1 MKKLFIFCIVIC
13 AFITTHAQWD
23 GTSAPWTQGSGTQAN
38 PYLIET
44 PQQLAYLS
52 DMVSGGVSSYQ
63 NTYFLQTTDLD
74 MTNRP
79 WTPIGDDTSRAFKG
93 HYNGGNHQIERV
105 FVNNSTYNFQ
115 GLFGCVIGG
124 SVRNVKCEVRI
135 NHLDPLLNHYA
146 GGVCAYLRDGLIERC
161 VHTGL
166 ISDTNSTIVRDL
178 GNYEN
183 LYNYIGGVV
192 AYALNSSVSKCG
204 NNSTLVTFC
213 NANEN
218 VYGFPYYYGAYSHSS
233 CLKIA
238 GVVGYLVNGCVSQCY
253 NRGNIS
259 ALVYNAFYNNSTNY
273 SRSSLAS
280 GIANTSDNMNAN
292 MVEYCYNTGSVQA
305 TLGSTVTSGNGSS
318 FHSLFV
324 NGVCNTKRHGAS
336 NSMGD
341 NYSQV
346 KNSYNAGNLSPYATS
361 EPLLVLYSY
370 GVAYQNTTNC
380 YYRSDCGATEGGI
393 SREASSMKS
402 VSFPVILNTDST
414 VFVVDE
420 NNINGGYP
428 VHTWSVAY
436 NVTTDAVSNTT
447 SYATQL
453 HGHFSGSTD
462 VIGFLY
468 FPTQGGTTSSIQ
480 LSTNSSPASLNLSG
494 LQPNTQY
501 SYCFFVTRD
510 GITSYGD
517 TLTFTTFP
525 LYTVSVTSSNP
536 LYGSVTGSGLF
547 GYGEVDTLVAIPTQ
561 HYELSQWS
569 DGNTDNPRYLTV
581 TQNTT
586 LTAQFGVAHYTV
598 TLSSNNALWGSTTG
612 SGSYE
617 YATTATIAAVP
628 AAHYHFVQW
637 SDGNTSIQRTIPIN
651 GDVALTAFFAPD
663 QHTVTVLSGNSTM
676 GTVSGSG
683 TFNYGYI
690 DTVEATAYNH
700 YVFQQWSD
708 NNTENPRYVQVNG
721 DITLTAQFGLANYSL
736 TLQVNNPAW
745 GNVVGGGSYAYGTS
759 QMIAAQSAQ
768 GYHFV
773 QWSDGNT
780 ENPRVLTIED
790 NLTLVATFAPNQ
802 YTVSVYSS
810 DSTKGTVSGGGTF
823 DYGQQIYIIATPLGN
838 YSFSQWSDG
847 NTEAF
852 RQVTVT
858 QTVSYTALFTD
869 AFFTITGESNNTVY
883 GTVTGGGSYANGST
897 VTLTAV
903 ANNGYHFVQWS
914 DGSTENPRTV
924 TVTANTTYYAQFAV
938 NNYTINVVSS
948 DPSQGSVTGGGIYSY
963 LTNVTMQA
971 TPTQNHRFVQ
981 WNDGNTSNP
990 RIITVVSDSNFTA
1003 QFEQIEQY
1011 TVTVVSDNP
1020 QQGTVSG
1027 GGTFYVGTQTT
1038 ITAVP
1043 MPNNNF
1049 LHWSDGSTES
1059 VHLITVTND
1068 VTYIAYFEPVHYT
1081 VNVFSNDP
1089 NLGSVA
1095 GGGSYEYGSQAQVTA
1110 TPTPG
1115 NHFVGWSNGAEE
1127 NPYTFTVFG
1136 DVNLIAT
1143 FQQGN
1148 GIEDNS
1154 QESWY
1159 LFAQDGQIVLRN
1171 IPTDEPV
1178 QVYNMLGKLLYS
1190 AQNSEEN
1197 EIKISVP
1204 TAGVYLVRVGE
1215 QSFKKIVVTK

>member
-1 MKKLFIFCIVIC
+1 MKKLFVLCIAVCAIFT
-13 AFITTHAQWD
+13 AKAQWN
-23 GTSAPWTQGSGTQAN
+23 GSSAPWTQGNGTQSN
-38 PYLIET
+38 PYLIENE
-44 PQQLAYLS
+44 QQLAYLA

-63 NTYFLQTTDLD
+63 NTYFLQTADFD
-74 MTNRP
+74 MANRA

-93 HYNGGNHQIERV
+93 HYNGDNHQIERV
-105 FVNNSTYNFQ
+105 FVNNSTYMFQ
-115 GLFGCVIGG
+115 GLFGCVSGG
-124 SVRNVKCEVRI
+124 SVRNIKCEVRI
-135 NHLDPLLNHYA
+135 NHLSPVLNRYV
-146 GGVCAYLRDGLIERC
+146 GGVCAYLKNGTLDYCI
-161 VHTGL
+161 HSGL
-166 ISDTNSTIVRDL
+166 ISDSISYNGSSSD
-178 GNYEN
+178 
-183 LYNYIGGVV
+183 YNYVGGIVGIMQNSVV
-192 AYALNSSVSKCG
+192 RRCG
-204 NNSTLVTFC
+204 NTGEITVYQQSNSFAKMRMAGIVGV
-213 NANEN
+213 AK
-218 VYGFPYYYGAYSHSS
+218 GGS
-233 CLKIA
+233 IA
-238 GVVGYLVNGCVSQCY
+238 LCY
-253 NRGNIS
+253 NRANIS
-259 ALVYNAFYNNSTNY
+259 ADGKWFDYRTSDCSGVNFNN
-273 SRSSLAS
+273 RGIEVS
-280 GIANTSDNMNAN
+280 GIANGENSLNNITDINSID
-292 MVEYCYNTGSVQA
+292 YCYNSGTISVTNHTSIYAHVCQGIVYYTRYYPCTYVNGIANNHLHVDVTGYNNTS
-305 TLGSTVTSGNGSS
+305 LKGCYNSGNIA
-318 FHSLFV
+318 V
-324 NGVCNTKRHGAS
+324 TAAAE
-336 NSMGD
+336 
-341 NYSQV
+341 Y
-346 KNSYNAGNLSPYATS
+346 
-361 EPLLVLYSY
+361 LYLY
-370 GVAYQNTTNC
+370 GVAYQHTTNC

-393 SREASSMKS
+393 SRAASQMKS
-402 VSFPVILNTDST
+402 VSFPVILNSDSM
-414 VFVVDE
+414 VFVTDQY
-420 NNINGGYP
+420 NINHGYP
-428 VHTWSVAY
+428 VHAWSVAY
-436 NVTTDAVSNTT
+436 NITTDAVSNTT

-453 HGHFSGSTD
+453 HGHFSGRAD
-462 VIGFLY
+462 AIGFLY

-501 SYCFFVTRD
+501 SYCFYVTRD
-510 GITSYGD
+510 GITCYGD
-517 TLTFTTFP
+517 TLSFTTFP
-525 LYTVSVTSSNP
+525 LYTVSVVSSNP
-536 LYGSVTGSGLF
+536 LYGTVTGSGLF

-721 DITLTAQFGLANYSL
+721 DITLTAQFGLANYTL
-736 TLQVNNPAW
+736 TLQVNNAAW
-745 GNVVGGGSYAYGTS
+745 GSVVGGGSFAYGTS
-759 QMIAAQSAQ
+759 QMIAAQSSQ

-780 ENPRVLTIED
+780 DNPRVLTIED

-852 RQVTVT
+852 RQITVT

-914 DGSTENPRTV
+914 DGVTDNPRTI
-924 TVTANTTYYAQFAV
+924 TVSANATYYAQFAV
-938 NNYTINVVSS
+938 NNYTINVTSS
-948 DPSQGSVTGGGIYSY
+948 NLSQGSVTGGGIYSY
-963 LTNVTMQA
+963 LTNVTLQA

-1178 QVYNMLGKLLYS
+1178 QVYDMLGKLLYS
-1190 AQNSEEN
+1190 AQNSEES

-1215 QSFKKIVVTK
+1215 QSFKEIVVTK

>member
-1 MKKLFIFCIVIC
+1 MRRHLVFWVVCLC
-13 AFITTHAQWD
+13 SLSAFAQWD
-23 GTSAPWTQGSGTQAN
+23 GTSAPWTQGNGTQSN
-38 PYLIET
+38 PYLIENE
-44 PQQLAYLS
+44 QQLAYLA

-63 NTYFLQTTDLD
+63 NTYFLQTADFD
-74 MTNRP
+74 MANRA
-79 WTPIGDDTSRAFKG
+79 WTPIGDDISRTFKG
-93 HYNGGNHQIERV
+93 HYNGGNHQIAGV
-105 FVNNSTYNFQ
+105 LVNNSTYNYL
-115 GLFGCVIGG
+115 GLFGCVQNG
-124 SVRNVKCEVRI
+124 SIRNVKCEVRI
-135 NHLDPLLNHYA
+135 NQLDPAINHYA
-146 GGVCAYLRDGLIERC
+146 GGVCAWMLNGIIENCTHRGC
-161 VHTGL
+161 
-166 ISDTNSTIVRDL
+166 ISDTVTGISNNFGGGSSGSDNIDVASVTH
-178 GNYEN
+178 
-183 LYNYIGGVV
+183 YNNIGGIVG
-192 AYALNSSVSKCG
+192 YAVNSNISKCG
-204 NNSTLVTFC
+204 NTGGISVQYVNTGNSP
-213 NANEN
+213 
-218 VYGFPYYYGAYSHSS
+218 GFFLSS
-233 CLKIA
+233 LLRLGGI
-238 GVVGYLVNGCVSQCY
+238 VGNISGCTVDYCY
-253 NRGNIS
+253 NRADLNASLYAASYWVNPS
-259 ALVYNAFYNNSTNY
+259 ASFKIAPQI
-273 SRSSLAS
+273 S
-280 GIANTSDNMNAN
+280 GITNAIDGTTNTLIGCYNIGIVDGRLMHNSYSDNSFNYQARILIN
-292 MVEYCYNTGSVQA
+292 GICNNHPAGISSSNNT
-305 TLGSTVTSGNGSS
+305 L
-318 FHSLFV
+318 
-324 NGVCNTKRHGAS
+324 
-336 NSMGD
+336 
-341 NYSQV
+341 V
-346 KNSYNAGNLSPYATS
+346 KNCYNAGTLSYD
-361 EPLLVLYSY
+361 SY
-370 GVAYQNTTNC
+370 PTVFKYGAAYQNTTNS

-393 SREASSMKS
+393 SRAASSMKS

-414 VFVVDE
+414 VFVTDQF
-420 NNINGGYP
+420 NINQGYP
-428 VHTWSVAY
+428 VHAYSVAY
-436 NVTTDAVSNTT
+436 NINTDPADNIT
-447 SYATQL
+447 SYSARL
-453 HGHFSGSTD
+453 HGHYSGNADS
-462 VIGFLY
+462 VGFVCW
-468 FPTQGGTTSSIQ
+468 PASGGTAMRVRSQ
-480 LSTNSSPASLNLSG
+480 MNSSPVSSVFSSLLPG
-494 LQPNTQY
+494 TQY
-501 SYCFFVTRD
+501 RYSIFV
-510 GITSYGD
+510 GSNGFIAYGD
-517 TLTFTTFP
+517 TLSFTTFP

-536 LYGSVTGSGLF
+536 LYGTVTGSGLF

-683 TFNYGYI
+683 TFDYGYI

-721 DITLTAQFGLANYSL
+721 DITLTAQFGLANFTL
-736 TLQVNNPAW
+736 TLQVNNAAW
-745 GNVVGGGSYAYGTS
+745 GSVVGGGSFAYGTS
-759 QMIAAQSAQ
+759 QMIAAQSSQ

-780 ENPRVLTIED
+780 DNPRVLTIED

-852 RQVTVT
+852 RQITVT

-914 DGSTENPRTV
+914 DGVTDNPRTI
-924 TVTANTTYYAQFAV
+924 TVSANATYYAQFAV
-938 NNYTINVVSS
+938 NNYTINVTSS
-948 DPSQGSVTGGGIYSY
+948 DLSQGSVTGGGIYSY
-963 LTNVTMQA
+963 LTNVTLQA

-1095 GGGSYEYGSQAQVTA
+1095 GGGSYEYGSTATVTA
-1110 TPTPG
+1110 TPTAG
-1115 NHFVGWSNGAEE
+1115 NHFVRWSNGSEE
-1127 NPYTFTVFG
+1127 NPYSFTVYG
-1136 DVNLIAT
+1136 DVNLIAN
-1143 FQQGN
+1143 FAEGVGVQDVQK
-1148 GIEDNS
+1148 DN
-1154 QESWY
+1154 WY
-1159 LFAQDGQIVLRN
+1159 LFAQEGHIVLRN
-1171 IPTDEPV
+1171 IPIDELV
-1178 QVYNMLGKLLYS
+1178 QVYDMVGKLFYS
-1190 AQNSEEN
+1190 AQSLEESE
-1197 EIKISVP
+1197 IRIPVT

-1215 QSFKKIVVTK
+1215 KSFKKIVVTK